1 MNIPPKTKTP
11 SAAHRVPP
19 SAALNAGAAS
29 LTVKQ
34 ILEAKNGLK
43 NNRQNSSMQC
53 IIIPA
58 ARSRW
63 MMPDL
68 EWVTPD
74 YISRVL
80 ASALTGDCP
89 AEEHELYDLMCRT
102 WPRLVKN
109 VAELKNA
116 VCDLVWT
123 VQDPEGR
130 EDLKHLAERARD
142 GMRGNYKED
151 GQGWRGTINGL
162 LDGWFCGV
170 SVREIDWEVRGCVHM
185 PQAWLPRQ
193 TRRVHPRWYG
203 WHAESGLFGMRS
215 PGSDALADF
224 DAAKF
229 LVAINNVSFG
239 HPCGGA
245 LLRSL
250 AWYWCAANF
259 SADWL
264 LSFAQIF
271 GQPIRWGNY
280 DNSDPGLRDIMAE
293 MLENMG
299 SAAWAAAPN
308 GCTLELKE
316 PSNKGSDNP
325 QRQLI
330 DLADTACDLLILG
343 QILTGTPGDAGSRAL
358 GEVHYNVRSDIINAA
373 AGWLAEVLNEQ
384 LLAAVYRFNAA
395 AAEEEAAWPYYD
407 PSSKAVNDPT
417 KAAERVKILLESGIP
432 LVKEWVH
439 EVTETPQPGN
449 DDEVYTRPEP
459 SGQLSPSLVAK
470 ALDGMPAAS
479 RDYFLAA
486 IKSAASPL

>member
-1 MNIPPKTKTP
+1 
-11 SAAHRVPP
+11 
-19 SAALNAGAAS
+19 
-29 LTVKQ
+29 
-34 ILEAKNGLK
+34 
-43 NNRQNSSMQC
+43 
-53 IIIPA
+53 
-58 ARSRW
+58 
-63 MMPDL
+63 
-68 EWVTPD
+68 
-74 YISRVL
+74 
-80 ASALTGDCP
+80 
-89 AEEHELYDLMCRT
+89 
-102 WPRLVKN
+102 
-109 VAELKNA
+109 
-116 VCDLVWT
+116 
-123 VQDPEGR
+123 
-130 EDLKHLAERARD
+130 
-142 GMRGNYKED
+142 
-151 GQGWRGTINGL
+151 
-162 LDGWFCGV
+162 
-170 SVREIDWEVRGCVHM
+170 
-185 PQAWLPRQ
+185 
-193 TRRVHPRWYG
+193 
-203 WHAESGLFGMRS
+203 MRS

-395 AAEEEAAWPYYD
+395 AEEEAAWPYYD